1 MPELCFNTMNRSA
14 YLLGDEDPD
23 LPGQIRAAAGAGF
36 QAIGPDSYSIAAF
49 CRGGGRVEDLDQA
62 IRSAGLRCFELP
74 TLLID
79 ADAAGNR
86 ERTEELLGYA
96 KVLRPDFVQLN
107 VDSQTDATVLD
118 GLRRAGEHFG
128 ALGARLAIEYLPW
141 LPEVRNL
148 RSTRALLERAGVPGA
163 GILVDTWHF
172 TLSDDSWEELEALP
186 LEEIAY
192 LQFDDHPPLTSDDLV
207 AETLGRRVMPGEGH
221 FELERFCK
229 LLRAKGYT
237 ETVSCEILSDA
248 TRRMDLDAFAAQ
260 VYQSSRRFWPP
271 DEQNSA

>member
-1 MPELCFNTMNRSA
+1 MSELCFNTMNRSA

-23 LPGQIRAAAGAGF
+23 LPGQIRSAARAGF
-36 QAIGPDSYSIAAF
+36 GAIGPDSYSIAAF
-49 CRGGGRVEDLDQA
+49 CAGGGRVEDLDEA

-74 TLLID
+74 CLLID

-86 ERTEELLGYA
+86 ERIEELLTFA

-107 VDSQTDATVLD
+107 VDSQVDATVID
-118 GLRRAGEHFG
+118 GLREAGDRFG
-128 ALGARLAIEYLPW
+128 AEDTRLAIEYLPW
-141 LPEVRNL
+141 LPEVRNI
-148 RSTRALLERAGVPGA
+148 RSTRALLARAEVPGA
-163 GILVDTWHF
+163 GVLVDTWHF
-172 TLSDDSWEELEALP
+172 TLGDDSWEELEALP

-192 LQFDDHPPLTSDDLV
+192 LQFDDHPPLESDDLV

-221 FELERFCK
+221 FELERFCS

-248 TRRMDLDAFAAQ
+248 TRRMDLDAFAKN
-260 VYQSSRRFWPP
+260 VYDSSRRFWP
-271 DEQNSA
+271 